1 MWTAPDAT
9 TGVHCAGWE
18 AKMLERDET
27 ALVVID
33 VQEKLYRLMHQKEA
47 LLDSLQRMIRGAKAL
62 GLPIVWAEQY
72 PEGMGPT
79 LPEIAALIE
88 GEPIPKKTFS
98 LLAHPPLAEA
108 FAATG
113 AQQFLLTGI
122 ETHVC
127 VYQTTR
133 DLLAQGKRVEVVADC
148 VSSRT
153 VQNRQIGLERIA
165 QEGGRVTSVEMVLFE
180 LLGKAE
186 GPAFKDVLGIVK

>member
-1 MWTAPDAT
+1 
-9 TGVHCAGWE
+9 
-18 AKMLERDET
+18 MLEPKQT

-47 LLDSLQRMIRGAKAL
+47 LLDKLQRMIRGAKAI
-62 GLPIVWAEQY
+62 GLPVVWAEQY

-79 LPEIAALIE
+79 LPELAELID
-88 GEPIPKKTFS
+88 GRPIPKKTFS
-98 LLAHPPLAEA
+98 LMAHPPLAEA

-113 AQQFLLTGI
+113 ADELLLVGI

-127 VYQTTR
+127 VYQTAR
-133 DLLAQGKRVEVVADC
+133 DLLARGKKVEVVADC

-153 VQNRQIGLERIA
+153 ASDRQLGLDRIA
-165 QEGGRVTSVEMVLFE
+165 QEGGKLTSMEMALFE

-186 GPAFKDVLGIVK
+186 GPAFKEVLQIVK

>member
-1 MWTAPDAT
+1 
-9 TGVHCAGWE
+9 
-18 AKMLERDET
+18 MLERDKA

-47 LLDSLQRMIRGAKAL
+47 LLDALQRMIRGARAL

-79 LPEIAALIE
+79 LPEIAGLID
-88 GEPIPKKTFS
+88 GEPTPKKTFS

-113 AQQFLLTGI
+113 AEQFLLAGI

-127 VYQTTR
+127 VYQTAR
-133 DLLAQGKRVEVVADC
+133 DLLAQGKGVQVVADC

-153 VQNRQIGLERIA
+153 AENRQVGLERIA
-165 QEGGRVTSVEMVLFE
+165 QEGGKVTSVEMVLFE
-180 LLGKAE
+180 MLKEAE
-186 GPAFKDVLGIVK
+186 GAAFRDVLGIVK